1 MPASSTGQSG
11 NAAMHDRF
19 RKPLDVLIVEDHRPI
34 CDQMADFLR
43 RGGLSVLGSYSAE
56 EALAGAEEYRPRVLI
71 LDYNLP
77 GTDGVELARQ
87 LRASLE
93 DAAIIMMSGRIEG
106 ISERTLADV
115 RINVFLNKPV
125 PLVPLRRAVERLA
138 RADTAGA
145 KPAGSSAG
153 GWLSTGLGGKRD

>member
-1 MPASSTGQSG
+1 
-11 NAAMHDRF
+11 MHNRS
-19 RKPLDVLIVEDHRPI
+19 RKPLDVLVVEDHRPI

-43 RGGLSVLGSYSAE
+43 RGGLSVLGNYSAA
-56 EALAGAEEYRPRVLI
+56 EALAVAGEYQPRVLI

-77 GTDGVELARQ
+77 DVDGIELARQ
-87 LRASLE
+87 LRATLE

-106 ISERTLADV
+106 ISESTLADV

-138 RADTAGA
+138 RGDGA
-145 KPAGSSAG
+145 ATKPAPPAG
-153 GWLSTGLGGKRD
+153 GWLSTGWGGKRG

>member
-1 MPASSTGQSG
+1 
-11 NAAMHDRF
+11 MHDRF

-43 RGGLSVLGSYSAE
+43 RGGLTVLGRYSAA
-56 EALAGAEEYRPRVLI
+56 EALAVADEYRPRVLI

-77 GTDGVELARQ
+77 DVDGVELARQ
-87 LRASLE
+87 LRVTLKE
-93 DAAIIMMSGRIEG
+93 AAIIMMSGRIEG
-106 ISERTLADV
+106 ISESTLADV

-138 RADTAGA
+138 RADVSTAAA
-145 KPAGSSAG
+145 KPAGPAAG

>member
-1 MPASSTGQSG
+1 MP
-11 NAAMHDRF
+11 NRF

-34 CDQMADFLR
+34 CDQMAEFLH
-43 RGGLSVLGSYSAE
+43 RGGLSVLGVYSAE
-56 EALAGAEEYRPRVLI
+56 EALAVADEYQPRVLI

-77 GTDGVELARQ
+77 GTDGIELARQ
-87 LRASLE
+87 LRATLE

-106 ISERTLADV
+106 ISERTLAEV

-138 RADTAGA
+138 SADAA
-145 KPAGSSAG
+145 KPAGPSGG
-153 GWLSTGLGGKRD
+153 GWLSTGLGGKRE

>member
-1 MPASSTGQSG
+1 MD
-11 NAAMHDRF
+11 NRF

-34 CDQMADFLR
+34 CDQMADFMR
-43 RGGLSVLGSYSAE
+43 RGGLTALGSYSAAD
-56 EALAGAEEYRPRVLI
+56 ALAVAGEYQPRVLI

-77 GTDGVELARQ
+77 DLDGVELAGQ
-87 LRASLE
+87 LRATLE
-93 DAAIIMMSGRIEG
+93 EAAIIMMSGRIEG

-125 PLVPLRRAVERLA
+125 PLVPLRRAVERLT
-138 RADTAGA
+138 RADTAAA
-145 KPAGSSAG
+145 KPANASPG

>member
-1 MPASSTGQSG
+1 MD
-11 NAAMHDRF
+11 NRF
-19 RKPLDVLIVEDHRPI
+19 RQPLDVLIVEDHRPI
-34 CDQMADFLR
+34 CDQMVDFLR
-43 RGGLSVLGSYSAE
+43 RGGLTVLGSYSAGD
-56 EALAGAEEYRPRVLI
+56 ALAVAGEYQPRVLI

-77 GTDGVELARQ
+77 DLDGIELARQ
-87 LRASLE
+87 LRATLE

-138 RADTAGA
+138 RADAATT
-145 KPAGSSAG
+145 KPANPSAG
-153 GWLSTGLGGKRD
+153 GWLSTGWGGKRD